1 MGRKDAVLVRKL
13 DSMHVIVPLLYPG
26 RCDNEA
32 YISERIDL
40 TNINAYLEKKNAQLA
55 DLTPDG
61 EEPFKYTT
69 FHLIVAAILKTIRL
83 RPKMNW
89 FIQNKRIYERNEI
102 TASFVIKK
110 KFSDHGA
117 EALAV
122 LRGEDDDTIDA
133 IHEKIRRQVY
143 SGRSEKKD
151 GSTEAMDIVTKLP
164 FCLVRFVAWLARRL
178 DIHGKVPGSVI
189 SSDPYYTSVVLS
201 NLGSIKLKS
210 GYHHLTNW
218 GTNSLFV
225 IIGEKKLR
233 PHFEAD
239 GSYEMRDSL
248 DLGITVDERIADGY
262 YYSKTIR
269 LLKKLLEE
277 PQLLDLPLAEPV
289 DYE

>member
-1 MGRKDAVLVRKL
+1 MGRRDARLVRKL
-13 DSMHVIVPLLYPG
+13 DSMHIIVPLLHPN

-40 TNINAYLEKKNAQLA
+40 TNINAYLEQKNKALAAQ
-55 DLTPDG
+55 TPPD
-61 EEPFKYTT
+61 EDVFKYTI
-69 FHLIVAAILKTIRL
+69 FHLVVTTVLRTLHL

-89 FIQNKRIYERNEI
+89 FIQNKRIYERNDV
-102 TASFVIKK
+102 TASFVVKK
-110 KFSDHGA
+110 QFSDHGA

-122 LRGEDDDTIDA
+122 LRGEAGDNIDT
-133 IHEKIRRQVY
+133 IHEKIRQQVY

-151 GSTEAMDIVTKLP
+151 GSTEAMDIVSKLP
-164 FCLVRFVAWLARRL
+164 FWLVRFIVWMVRQL
-178 DIHGKVPGSVI
+178 DIRGAVPAALI
-189 SSDPYYTSVVLS
+189 ESDPYYTSVVLS
-201 NLGSIKLKS
+201 NLGSIKLCS

-233 PHFEAD
+233 PFFNAD

-269 LLKKLLEE
+269 LVKKLLENPE
-277 PQLLDLPLAEPV
+277 LLEQPLSEEV
-289 DYE
+289 DY

>member
-1 MGRKDAVLVRKL
+1 MGRRDAKLVGKL

-32 YISERIDL
+32 YIAERIDL
-40 TNINAYLEKKNAQLA
+40 TNINRYLRQKN
-55 DLTPDG
+55 
-61 EEPFKYTT
+61 EELLRQSPEGDDPFRYTI
-69 FHLIVAAILKTIRL
+69 FHLIVTALLKTL
-83 RPKMNW
+83 HQRPKMNC
-89 FIQNKRIYERNEI
+89 FIQNKRIYERNEVS
-102 TASFVIKK
+102 ASFVVKK
-110 KFSDHGA
+110 KFSDQGR

-122 LRGEDDDTIDA
+122 LRGEDEDTIDT

-164 FCLVRFVAWLARRL
+164 FFLVRFVAWLARRL
-178 DIHGKVPGSVI
+178 DVHGKVPASVI

-201 NLGSIKLKS
+201 NLGSIKLRS

-225 IIGEKKLR
+225 IIGEKKMR
-233 PHFEAD
+233 PFFEDD

-262 YYSKTIR
+262 YYSKSVR

-277 PQLLDLPLAEPV
+277 PELLERPLAEPV